1 MTLFYQLIFCRQLTK
16 LKLII
21 LKLYFLLPQK
31 NLFIKKL
38 AIFTG
43 KHLCWSLFLI
53 KLLQR
58 ILQNVSEHLFW
69 QTSAND
75 CFCFSYEQCFR
86 DKIVK
91 LLYLKVFAF
100 SLLHFA
106 YRLKRL
112 LITVELFQTQMKIS
126 VVL

>member
-1 MTLFYQLIFCRQLTK
+1 MTLFYQLIFCRELTK

-21 LKLYFLLPQK
+21 LKFFSPK

-43 KHLCWSLFLI
+43 KNLCWSLFLI

-58 ILQNVSEHLFW
+58 IFQNVSEHLFW

-86 DKIVK
+86 DKTVK
-91 LLYLKVFAF
+91 LLHLKVFAF

-106 YRLKRL
+106 YRL
-112 LITVELFQTQMKIS
+112 LITVEPFQTQIKIS

>member
-75 CFCFSYEQCFR
+75 CFCFSYEQSFR

-100 SLLHFA
+100 SLLRFA
-106 YRLKRL
+106 YRLQRL
-112 LITVELFQTQMKIS
+112 LMTAAPFQTQMKIS